1 MNITLIGGSGFV
13 GTRLLG
19 LLGEQPEKYTLRNI
33 DKRQS
38 HFFPHVTQ
46 LADVRDAE
54 ALREKIAGSD
64 VVVLL
69 AAEHR
74 DDVSPVS
81 LYYDVNVGGMKN
93 VLEAMLA
100 TGVRRLVFTSS
111 VAVYGLNK
119 ENPDETHPADPFN
132 HYGKSKWQA
141 EEVLQ
146 QWHAEHPDF
155 NIGILRP
162 TVIFGERNRGNVFNL
177 LRQISSG
184 RFLMIGGG
192 RNRKSMAYVGNIVS
206 FIRFLI
212 DEKTEGYNVYN
223 YVDKPDFTMN
233 ELVFHVSEVLGKHI
247 PTTHVP
253 YWLGMLRSAGR
264 HNPQETDDKFRT
276 GEKILCHHP
285 VRRPQGPRLGIQRP
299 LHARSGPR
307 THAAFRIH
315 RTAQG
320 RHHLQ
325 IGVNAPVMQI
335 TQAQFRCSSAKV
347 SQVPDDTLPDF
358 AFIGR
363 SNVGKSSLINML
375 TAHGGLAKVSGT
387 PGKTQLINHFRI
399 NDRWYLVDLP
409 GYGYART
416 SKAVRGGFEKLITD
430 YVLRCERLHFLFVLV
445 DARLEPQAIDLRFI
459 RMLGENGVPF
469 GIVFTKTDKLSK
481 AQTERS
487 LARYRATL
495 SEEWEELP
503 PMFVTSSARGTGRD
517 AILDFIG
524 RCLTEC

>member
-33 DKRQS
+33 DKQQS

-247 PTTHVP
+247 PTTHFP
-253 YWLGMLRSAGR
+253 YWLGMLGGKCFDLLAAITRKKLTISSVR
-264 HNPQETDDKFRT
+264 VKKFCAT
-276 GEKILCHHP
+276 
-285 VRRPQGPRLGIQRP
+285 
-299 LHARSGPR
+299 
-307 THAAFRIH
+307 
-315 RTAQG
+315 
-320 RHHLQ
+320 
-325 IGVNAPVMQI
+325 
-335 TQAQFRCSSAKV
+335 TQF
-347 SQVPDDTLPDF
+347 
-358 AFIGR
+358 
-363 SNVGKSSLINML
+363 
-375 TAHGGLAKVSGT
+375 
-387 PGKTQLINHFRI
+387 
-399 NDRWYLVDLP
+399 
-409 GYGYART
+409 
-416 SKAVRGGFEKLITD
+416 
-430 YVLRCERLHFLFVLV
+430 
-445 DARLEPQAIDLRFI
+445 DARKAHASGFSAPYTLGQGLERTLRFEFI
-459 RMLGENGVPF
+459 EPPKDDITF
-469 GIVFTKTDKLSK
+469 K
-481 AQTERS
+481 
-487 LARYRATL
+487 
-495 SEEWEELP
+495 SE
-503 PMFVTSSARGTGRD
+503 
-517 AILDFIG
+517 
-524 RCLTEC
+524 